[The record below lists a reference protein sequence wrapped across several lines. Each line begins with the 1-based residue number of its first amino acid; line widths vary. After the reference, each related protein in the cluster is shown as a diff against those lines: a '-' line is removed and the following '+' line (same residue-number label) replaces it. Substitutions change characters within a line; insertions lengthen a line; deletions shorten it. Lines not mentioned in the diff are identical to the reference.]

1 MTVQHTLRAYD
12 EDLERLRAHVAEM
25 AARADEE
32 LADAVRA
39 LVERDSALAEDVV
52 ARDKALDAM
61 EAEGERRALQIIA
74 LRAPV
79 ADDLREI
86 MAIVKII
93 NALERVGDYAKN
105 IAKRTTVLIGSLPD
119 APSQLIPVLTDEVRG
134 MLSRVIDAFI
144 ARDAEGAVAVWQA
157 DAKVDALYTS
167 LFRELLTYMVEN
179 PRRITAATHLLF
191 IAKNLERVGDQATN
205 IAEVVYFMVKG
216 EQLPDERPKSDE
228 SAVIAD
234 AADRGEDERR

>member
-1 MTVQHTLRAYD
+1 M
-12 EDLERLRAHVAEM
+12 
-25 AARADEE
+25 
-32 LADAVRA
+32 
-39 LVERDSALAEDVV
+39 
-52 ARDKALDAM
+52 
-61 EAEGERRALQIIA
+61 
-74 LRAPV
+74 

-105 IAKRTTVLIGSLPD
+105 IAKRTTVLIGTLPD
-119 APSQLIPVLTDEVRG
+119 APSQLLPVLADEVRG
-134 MLSRVIDAFI
+134 MLSQVIDAFI
-144 ARDAEGAVAVWQA
+144 GRDSQTAVAVWRS
-157 DAKVDALYTS
+157 DARVDALYTS

-205 IAEVVYFMVKG
+205 IAELVYFMVEG

-228 SAVIAD
+228 SAVITGPGD
-234 AADRGEDERR
+234 TGHDKR

>member
-1 MTVQHTLRAYD
+1 MTSQHTLQVYD
-12 EDLERLRAHVAEM
+12 EDLERLRAHVSQM
-25 AARADEE
+25 AALADEE

-39 LVERDSALAEDVV
+39 LVERDSALAESVV
-52 ARDKALDAM
+52 QRDRTLDAM
-61 EAEGERRALQIIA
+61 EAEGERKAIEIIA

-105 IAKRTTVLIGSLPD
+105 IAKRTTVLIGTLPD
-119 APSQLIPVLTDEVRG
+119 APSQLLPVLAEEVRG
-134 MLSRVIDAFI
+134 MLAQVIDAFI
-144 ARDAEGAVAVWQA
+144 GRDTKAAVAVWQS

-205 IAEVVYFMVKG
+205 IAELVYFMVEG

-228 SAVIAD
+228 SAVITAPGD
-234 AADRGEDERR
+234 EGDGEH

>member
-1 MTVQHTLRAYD
+1 MTPQHTLQVYD
-12 EDLERLRAHVAEM
+12 EDLERLRAHVSQM
-25 AARADEE
+25 AALADEE

-52 ARDKALDAM
+52 QRDKTLDAM
-61 EAEGERRALQIIA
+61 EAEGERKAIEIIA

-105 IAKRTTVLIGSLPD
+105 IAKRTTVLIGTLPD
-119 APSQLIPVLTDEVRG
+119 APSQLLPVLAEEVRE
-134 MLSRVIDAFI
+134 MLSQVIDAFI
-144 ARDAEGAVAVWQA
+144 GRDTKAAVAVWRS

-205 IAEVVYFMVKG
+205 IAELVYFMVEG

-228 SAVIAD
+228 SAVITAP
-234 AADRGEDERR
+234 GEEGDGKR

>member
-1 MTVQHTLRAYD
+1 MTPQHTLQVYD
-12 EDLERLRAHVAEM
+12 EDLERLRAHVSQM
-25 AARADEE
+25 AALADEE
-32 LADAVRA
+32 LADAVHA

-52 ARDKALDAM
+52 RRDKTLDAM
-61 EAEGERRALQIIA
+61 EAEGERRAIEIIA

-105 IAKRTTVLIGSLPD
+105 IAKRTTVLIGTLPD
-119 APSQLIPVLTDEVRG
+119 APSQLLPVLADEVRG
-134 MLSRVIDAFI
+134 MLSQVIDAFI
-144 ARDAEGAVAVWQA
+144 GRDAQAAVAVWRS

-205 IAEVVYFMVKG
+205 IAELVYFMVEG

-228 SAVIAD
+228 SAVITAPGDAD
-234 AADRGEDERR
+234 HGDKR

>member
-1 MTVQHTLRAYD
+1 MTPQHTLQVYD
-12 EDLERLRAHVAEM
+12 EDLERLRAHVSQM
-25 AARADEE
+25 AALADEE

-39 LVERDSALAEDVV
+39 LIERDSALAEDVV
-52 ARDKALDAM
+52 RRDKTLDSM
-61 EAEGERRALQIIA
+61 EAEGERKAIEIIA

-105 IAKRTTVLIGSLPD
+105 IAKRTTVLIGTLPD
-119 APSQLIPVLTDEVRG
+119 APSQLLPVLAEEVRG
-134 MLSRVIDAFI
+134 MLSQVIDAFI
-144 ARDAEGAVAVWQA
+144 GRDTQAAVAVWRS

-205 IAEVVYFMVKG
+205 IAELVYFMVEG

-228 SAVIAD
+228 SAVITAP
-234 AADRGEDERR
+234 GEGGDGKR